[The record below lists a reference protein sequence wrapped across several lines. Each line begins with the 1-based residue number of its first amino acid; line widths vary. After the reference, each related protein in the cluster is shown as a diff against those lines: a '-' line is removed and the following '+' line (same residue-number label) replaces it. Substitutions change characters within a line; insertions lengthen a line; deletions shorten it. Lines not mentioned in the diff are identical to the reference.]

1 MSVNNYECPR
11 CHNVFPEMNKFLHDQ
26 YCTVSK
32 PVPLNQSRVAF
43 LNEQSKAKKK
53 EEVKHISRPNYKT
66 NNRDFNINNNN
77 KHQQQINE
85 GNKDFTCW
93 LCGATLK
100 ESEKLD
106 HMLCHQMQEEVDEFK
121 KNNPKV
127 ENKPNNDINRPRRD
141 LPPRQNQ
148 NKNQRNPQNNIR
160 QENAI
165 QYQQNGNG
173 NNNPRRNL
181 RRSQLKFSDWQ
192 IFDFGGLGQS
202 INNMDNPDDIL
213 EQLPESEIE
222 DTSQLSED
230 KRECIICLNNFK
242 KSDKITFFP
251 CTHMFHSPCV
261 ESWLK
266 MKKFCPVCKA
276 KIA

>member
-1 MSVNNYECPR
+1 
-11 CHNVFPEMNKFLHDQ
+11 
-26 YCTVSK
+26 
-32 PVPLNQSRVAF
+32 
-43 LNEQSKAKKK
+43 
-53 EEVKHISRPNYKT
+53 
-66 NNRDFNINNNN
+66 
-77 KHQQQINE
+77 
-85 GNKDFTCW
+85 
-93 LCGATLK
+93 
-100 ESEKLD
+100 
-106 HMLCHQMQEEVDEFK
+106 MLCHQMQEEVDEFK
-121 KNNPKV
+121 KNNPKA
-127 ENKPNNDINRPRRD
+127 ENKSNNDINRPRRD

-148 NKNQRNPQNNIR
+148 NINQRNPQNNIR
-160 QENAI
+160 QENVI